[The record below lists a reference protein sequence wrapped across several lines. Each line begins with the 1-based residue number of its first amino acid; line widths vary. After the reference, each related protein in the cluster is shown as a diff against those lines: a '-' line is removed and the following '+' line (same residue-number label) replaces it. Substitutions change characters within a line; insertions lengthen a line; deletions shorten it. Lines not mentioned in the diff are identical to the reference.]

1 MRRFRTYSKFLLLR
15 SIVIACFLLIS
26 NTIYAQSNLET
37 EIVGTWSVV
46 EVGRISVP
54 DPSKIEEMKEELRSI
69 TFEFGDDHSF
79 RLESSRDELR
89 IDDATWIV
97 KGNSL
102 GITRNGRLVSF
113 NVQQRDGKWFFSM
126 AGVGE
131 LEVRKD

>member
-1 MRRFRTYSKFLLLR
+1 MRRLRTFFHFLFLR
-15 SIVIACFLLIS
+15 LTTVACFLFIS
-26 NTIYAQSNLET
+26 NAIYAQSNLET
-37 EIVGTWSVV
+37 DIVGTWSVV
-46 EVGRISVP
+46 EVGRIAVP

-89 IDDATWIV
+89 IDDATWVV

-113 NVQQRDGKWFFSM
+113 NVQQRDGRWFFSM